1 MFLNYHL
8 LNANLIT
15 RSGPNRL
22 TTNEHHLAQP
32 DNFLQVPG
40 LTCGNPES
48 LFRVLG
54 GSEAYEGEYPWM
66 VKLQPCACA
75 DKNCTE
81 VGECFTCGGVIISP
95 NHILTAAHCVDF
107 ESDNG
112 LGFWKKAP
120 SYIFQKT
127 SDTSE
132 DLLNESNVLFFDEI
146 HIHPDWVGSVNENIG
161 SKLQLGKDLAVVRFS
176 TADGS
181 SNIENMNQ
189 NSAWP
194 VCLPMSDLCLGGGGF
209 ALANSENPIEFSQ
222 ILDNFNRVNDQE
234 KKAMAAFRK
243 VHGMKAGGKEKAQKL
258 RGGKEKAQKLR
269 GGRRTPI
276 ALPEDDS
283 EEGGFIQGHSSDGH
297 SHEHSDGHIHEHDE
311 GHGKLDAGI
320 LRQINYPQQAL
331 EHDKF
336 MKRVTPTKTPYK
348 AWNSDDYEN
357 HETDKSMFEYEYE
370 DYLASESSENSKITV
385 QTETEKSDYDLFSFD
400 DNYKEPEVHPRN
412 KRDIERAIKSLP
424 NLKFKSVSNS
434 SSRRQKRDHL
444 MNVDYVWATG
454 WGFDHNGQLSTK
466 LREAQLPVV
475 AKSLCQTTYSFLQ
488 DVDSVVC
495 AGFDEKQGSCT
506 RNF

>member
-1 MFLNYHL
+1 
-8 LNANLIT
+8 
-15 RSGPNRL
+15 
-22 TTNEHHLAQP
+22 
-32 DNFLQVPG
+32 
-40 LTCGNPES
+40 
-48 LFRVLG
+48 
-54 GSEAYEGEYPWM
+54 
-66 VKLQPCACA
+66 
-75 DKNCTE
+75 
-81 VGECFTCGGVIISP
+81 
-95 NHILTAAHCVDF
+95 
-107 ESDNG
+107 
-112 LGFWKKAP
+112 
-120 SYIFQKT
+120 
-127 SDTSE
+127 
-132 DLLNESNVLFFDEI
+132 
-146 HIHPDWVGSVNENIG
+146 
-161 SKLQLGKDLAVVRFS
+161 
-176 TADGS
+176 
-181 SNIENMNQ
+181 
-189 NSAWP
+189 
-194 VCLPMSDLCLGGGGF
+194 
-209 ALANSENPIEFSQ
+209 
-222 ILDNFNRVNDQE
+222 
-234 KKAMAAFRK
+234 
-243 VHGMKAGGKEKAQKL
+243 
-258 RGGKEKAQKLR
+258 
-269 GGRRTPI
+269 
-276 ALPEDDS
+276 
-283 EEGGFIQGHSSDGH
+283 
-297 SHEHSDGHIHEHDE
+297 
-311 GHGKLDAGI
+311 
-320 LRQINYPQQAL
+320 
-331 EHDKF
+331 